1 MISPNAT
8 PTRQGACMTKEKK
21 IALAIMLIMVIL
33 AFISYPIFLMVLRL
47 VALGAVLFFV
57 MRGIKKH
64 S

>member
-1 MISPNAT
+1 
-8 PTRQGACMTKEKK
+8 MTKEKK
-21 IALAIMLIMVIL
+21 IALAIMLIMAIL

>member
-1 MISPNAT
+1 
-8 PTRQGACMTKEKK
+8 MTAKEKK
-21 IALAIMLIMVIL
+21 IALAIMLIMAIL